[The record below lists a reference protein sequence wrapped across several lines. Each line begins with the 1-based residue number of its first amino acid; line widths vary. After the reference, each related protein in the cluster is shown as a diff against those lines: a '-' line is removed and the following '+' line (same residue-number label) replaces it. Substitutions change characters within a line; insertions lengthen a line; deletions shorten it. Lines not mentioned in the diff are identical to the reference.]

1 MQPKPFEFFCVHRS
15 KNLPMP
21 ERQWIVCM
29 LGLGG
34 LAIAAAVM
42 LAEGEGELGDRH
54 LVNAAELERWIGQLG
69 ANEQSRRDDAARQL
83 TRFGEAALPALD
95 EAARR
100 HPDVEVR
107 LKARWLFEKL
117 LLESRSTQMPLVL
130 IPPGKFPMGSQ
141 ATEAGRAADES
152 VHEVTLT
159 KAFLLGAN
167 EVTQHEYET
176 VMATNPSWFSQSSVG
191 KSRLGTEASDD
202 LPVERVSW
210 FDALAFCNRLSDLD
224 GFPPFYSLTQI
235 ALSDGS
241 IRSAQV
247 TVLGGSGYRLPTE
260 AEWEYACR
268 AGTQTPFYFGVSNTG
283 REANVKPTL
292 VSGGYGTVSPKFAEI
307 SRTVRVG
314 SYPSNEW
321 QLSDMHGNAAEWCW
335 DRYDKDHDPEIP
347 QTDPQGA
354 AQGPHRV
361 VRGGSWM
368 VHEMQCRSASRFYMT
383 PDERKDFVGFR
394 VARTP
399 KLPEPQNR
407 AGD

>member
-1 MQPKPFEFFCVHRS
+1 
-15 KNLPMP
+15 L
-21 ERQWIVCM
+21 
-29 LGLGG
+29 
-34 LAIAAAVM
+34 
-42 LAEGEGELGDRH
+42 
-54 LVNAAELERWIGQLG
+54 
-69 ANEQSRRDDAARQL
+69 DDAARC
-83 TRFGEAALPALD
+83 
-95 EAARR
+95 
-100 HPDVEVR
+100 HVDVEVR
-107 LKARWLFEKL
+107 LKARWLFERM
-117 LLESRSTQMPLVL
+117 LLESRSTEMSFVL
-130 IPPGKFPMGSQ
+130 IPPGKFQMGSPT
-141 ATEAGRAADES
+141 TEPGRAADENI
-152 VHEVTLT
+152 HDVTLT

-191 KSRLGTEASDD
+191 KSRLGNEPSDD

-224 GFPPFYSLTQI
+224 GLPPFYSLTQI
-235 ALSDGS
+235 ALTDGS

-247 TVLGGSGYRLPTE
+247 TVLGGPGYRLPTE

-268 AGTQTPFYFGVSNTG
+268 AGTQTPFHFGVSNTG

-292 VSGGYGTVSPKFAEI
+292 VSGGYGAASPKFAEI

-321 QLSDMHGNAAEWCW
+321 QVNDMHGNAAEWCW
-335 DRYDKDHDPEIP
+335 DRYDKDYYPELP

-354 AQGPHRV
+354 EQGPHRV

-383 PDERKDFVGFR
+383 PDERKDYVGFR

-399 KLPEPQNR
+399 KLPKPKNS